1 MGAPSSV
8 PEPASWAGVTGM
20 ERASSTSSLTN
31 SLPASRSDTGTDAS
45 SGVYEDDSGI
55 LQQISR
61 LTESIQSLKSL
72 PPSAHVTCAIEQIYE
87 QLKEIESNWR
97 PAVRINAICN
107 ASATAT
113 SLETRLMINKYSEDV
128 SLTRFSTIQPSP
140 VISRVSV
147 LNQQPVVDDMF
158 GLYSPGLLL
167 SVRGIG
173 YLFKSF
179 FDPGVK
185 MAREYKTTLYLM
197 LRFFDTCFHYLDLAV
212 KSWSEPLKSHFI
224 MIPKDMLSHTDLIK
238 YLVDQVP
245 LAVKKKT
252 EAVYP
257 AFPQPASF
265 EERLPMFHWVVR
277 LMNTLHLETSGD
289 CLDIEENGLKMPFV
303 KDLIRIK
310 EAISILSF
318 EYLNLTMHTPVGDL
332 DFFESLL
339 ILIKHQYWIGE
350 YHLFYQLLS
359 LATGYAQNLGIHRW
373 EFYVGMDEEMAEKRR
388 CLWWKC
394 YFWDKLFSIHTGKQ
408 AIICEAFVNCLL
420 PKYFQQLGILD
431 AEEFLAKVTTM
442 NENLEGSGKDLILYF
457 VVALSLIVGDF
468 FDGVLYNK
476 KYTNF
481 RNQAK
486 PHSLRERLVKDLVKD
501 VNIFI
506 SRFDAIER
514 QSHVLSKFSVNPE
527 NSTTLSPE
535 EIEFSIQAAGVSSVL
550 QFAVSVCLGSVEHL
564 FARFKVGEFPDI
576 AAEAIS
582 GYKKR
587 VYGSWKLVMDA
598 MGRRSVHLVWQT
610 MNPGCVLFLTI
621 LTDVFTQHNQHA
633 IDDIILVLKAARN
646 LDLLGYFEDP
656 TDEVGSSR
664 VLRQLTKGRTFLHIL
679 VRISLQLF
687 MRTSHIPMS
696 DMLSMIADR
705 DMSLVSLAE
714 NILDGTNRNFGKC
727 FVARERTSVHL
738 HIERS
743 LEQEQRMGS
752 LPSAPLESSTDFSQ
766 TKSTHSNTPFTDV
779 KDHALDGKACTA
791 DSKEAVGPPSPQLSL
806 NLGTLDDFL
815 NCGEDD
821 LYTKLWSDINVE
833 FIDLLPHDSQ

>member
-1 MGAPSSV
+1 MNSGNRVVKKKRSKVSRACNNCRRRKIKCTGAQPCLNCQTYRCECTYSIPSPASLSSGDVALNFRDTTLKTTTSNMGAPSSNMGAPSSV

-408 AIICEAFVNCLL
+408 AIICEASFCQLL
-420 PKYFQQLGILD
+420 ASEIFSATWD
-431 AEEFLAKVTTM
+431 FRCRRV
-442 NENLEGSGKDLILYF
+442 SG
-457 VVALSLIVGDF
+457 
-468 FDGVLYNK
+468 
-476 KYTNF
+476 
-481 RNQAK
+481 
-486 PHSLRERLVKDLVKD
+486 E
-501 VNIFI
+501 
-506 SRFDAIER
+506 
-514 QSHVLSKFSVNPE
+514 
-527 NSTTLSPE
+527 
-535 EIEFSIQAAGVSSVL
+535 
-550 QFAVSVCLGSVEHL
+550 
-564 FARFKVGEFPDI
+564 
-576 AAEAIS
+576 
-582 GYKKR
+582 
-587 VYGSWKLVMDA
+587 
-598 MGRRSVHLVWQT
+598 
-610 MNPGCVLFLTI
+610 
-621 LTDVFTQHNQHA
+621 
-633 IDDIILVLKAARN
+633 
-646 LDLLGYFEDP
+646 
-656 TDEVGSSR
+656 
-664 VLRQLTKGRTFLHIL
+664 
-679 VRISLQLF
+679 
-687 MRTSHIPMS
+687 S
-696 DMLSMIADR
+696 DNY
-705 DMSLVSLAE
+705 E
-714 NILDGTNRNFGKC
+714 
-727 FVARERTSVHL
+727 
-738 HIERS
+738 
-743 LEQEQRMGS
+743 
-752 LPSAPLESSTDFSQ
+752 
-766 TKSTHSNTPFTDV
+766 
-779 KDHALDGKACTA
+779 
-791 DSKEAVGPPSPQLSL
+791 
-806 NLGTLDDFL
+806 
-815 NCGEDD
+815 
-821 LYTKLWSDINVE
+821 
-833 FIDLLPHDSQ
+833 